1 MLTPT
6 PQLHSSARPQ
16 RGFTWPIP
24 LISFALLAATGGCK
38 PDSAEP
44 GPDAVDDPP
53 AAEIVDPAPATI
65 KKLRTFEYQ
74 NTIANLLGDA
84 ITITTDFRPDLV
96 RANFSSLSAAV
107 DCYDDID
114 IEAFE
119 QAALEIS
126 EQAFASSPTPL
137 QAAGCEPATASD
149 TCVAD
154 FVRDFGLAAWRRP
167 LSEDEIGKYVGVAGT
182 MTSIFDGDVSK
193 GVELTMATM
202 LQSPYFLYRVELG
215 EELPD
220 DPNTRK
226 YTPYEMATRL
236 AYTLW
241 ETGPD
246 AALLDAAANGE
257 LATEESVR
265 EYATMMLEDPRA
277 NKALQRFWR
286 EHLNIERLTLANYPK
301 LGATDELYADMRLEG
316 AYMAAMVSAPGADA
330 MSFLTTDRAWLS
342 PSLAEHY
349 GIEGAGSEAQET
361 RLPARRRG
369 YLTSGVFL
377 TTNSHPGKT
386 SPTRRGKFV
395 VERLMCTKL
404 PPPPA
409 DVDLS
414 LPDVEPGEATRRELM
429 EMHSSDPTCSGCH
442 VVLDPPGFAFEGF
455 NDLGAVQEM
464 DNGLPVD
471 ASGTFD
477 GQDFGTAAEFIDL
490 LRENAKVPRCVVRQA
505 FRNTQGQLESS
516 SQDPYIDTLT
526 ESFVANGH
534 DFRALVIDI
543 VSSEAFRFAR
553 GDSPTAPVDDEE

>member
-1 MLTPT
+1 MA
-6 PQLHSSARPQ
+6 S
-16 RGFTWPIP
+16 
-24 LISFALLAATGGCK
+24 TGGCK
-38 PDSAEP
+38 SDTVDPD
-44 GPDAVDDPP
+44 GNVVDDPP

-65 KKLRTFEYQ
+65 KKLRTFEYR
-74 NTIANLLGDA
+74 NTIAGLLGDS
-84 ITITTDFRPDLV
+84 ITVTTDFRPDLV

-114 IEAFE
+114 VEAFE
-119 QAALEIS
+119 QAALEIA
-126 EQAFASSPTPL
+126 EQAFAASPTPL
-137 QAAGCEPATASD
+137 QAAGCEPSQATDS
-149 TCVAD
+149 CVAD
-154 FVRDFGLAAWRRP
+154 FIRDFGRSAWRRP
-167 LSEDEIGKYVGVAGT
+167 LTEDEIGKYVGVAGT
-182 MTSIFDGDVSK
+182 MTGIFDGDVTK

-215 EELPD
+215 DELAD

-226 YTPYEMATRL
+226 YSPYEMATRL

-241 ETGPD
+241 ESGPD
-246 AALLDAAANGE
+246 QFLLDAAENGE
-257 LATEESVR
+257 LTTEESVR

-277 NKALQRFWR
+277 NKPLQRFWR

-316 AYMAAMVSAPGADA
+316 AYMAAMVSSPGADA

-349 GIEGAGSEAQET
+349 GIGASGGQAQET
-361 RLPARRRG
+361 RLPDSRRG

-414 LPDVEPGEATRRELM
+414 LPEVEPGEATRRELM
-429 EMHSSDPTCSGCH
+429 EMHSSDPSCSGCH
-442 VVLDPPGFAFEGF
+442 IVLDPPGFAFEGF
-455 NDLGAVQEM
+455 NDLGMAQEL

-471 ASGTFD
+471 PSGTFD
-477 GQDFGTAAEFIDL
+477 GKDFDTAAEFIDL

-505 FRNTQGQLESS
+505 FRNTQGQLESNT
-516 SQDPYIDTLT
+516 QEPYIDTLT
-526 ESFVANGH
+526 ESFIANGH